1 MSYKQEKH
9 GEKGEA
15 RTRNILLDHFI
26 LHKIIPDVEGRDFMA
41 ELHNNISSVNAI
53 IQSKYFENNNEVI
66 IRKDY
71 VQDEEG
77 TKTDFF
83 ALLHTDDLNS
93 NEITYFFSAQEIRGK
108 WRLSNRKKGK
118 KRIDYYIFKLN
129 KRDIKK
135 FEPFRRVPK
144 VDINQRIENGIRQ
157 TDEFRN
163 QKNIR
168 LIKAKFKNP
177 VQQVYENYN
186 HELFNKI
193 KNKHIVDK
201 LFEALSEL
209 KDFRRIISWRLI
221 DKISFRENRH
231 TSTHY
236 NQFALNTN
244 HSEILS
250 LFDNIDISNKVTI
263 KNPSLFKGVTGANKK
278 VESIIKILNENLI
291 FKLGDQEKNTTIDIL
306 ITHDKHCDCLGCK
319 FDNLTYMQTYS
330 SLHKNKEVS
339 GDLWEWMQHAYT
351 YFKFG
356 EYEKAMELYVTIA
369 NKAKENK
376 EQVLFFFAKYNQRL
390 AAFKNFENSYP
401 DLGIELDKLN
411 ISPEKKEILN
421 SLTENILLNSYAKSI
436 DELYLKIK
444 DFKQRYSINDTAN
457 LINRLYAKV
466 AEYSNFI
473 DGNWLV
479 LNNFEE
485 AELLFEKVVESC
497 IISYSMKTEHSYHLD
512 AFDDF
517 LVQLSI
523 HHCNSNKLL
532 GFFQRNDVRKL
543 PYKSKR
549 DYFSIAFSN
558 FFSKENV
565 DFLYPEINYF
575 DNRTKNPD
583 LRRRVNRIFK
593 NLCIL
598 LTYLDTEFKNITL
611 LENISY
617 FIEKLDFN
625 VNDVSILAYPLLAK
639 PNLFTSNELLR
650 LIKVLVSRENLYDGY
665 LLTNCLYTLEE
676 KKCVFPDSE
685 RETVNSIIEISIQ
698 KPRYGILKVLPS
710 LLDKGKS
717 NEYKMSIQNELKNKF
732 NHELY
737 YQSVIS
743 GNIVNPKLFIDSYLS
758 FFSSISEKK
767 EIPSIFYAKS
777 PYTGI
782 GEPLRENLNKL
793 VEVILSINDSSLL
806 RKQIIKDIT
815 AQYPYYNFILNLDSF
830 NKEKSF
836 DKFWILEN
844 QSEIVLNQIAKNKFI
859 KTHLKEEL
867 VKQYHKGISTIFVKY
882 FTD

>member
-1 MSYKQEKH
+1 M
-9 GEKGEA
+9 
-15 RTRNILLDHFI
+15 
-26 LHKIIPDVEGRDFMA
+26 
-41 ELHNNISSVNAI
+41 
-53 IQSKYFENNNEVI
+53 
-66 IRKDY
+66 
-71 VQDEEG
+71 
-77 TKTDFF
+77 
-83 ALLHTDDLNS
+83 LHTDDLNS
-93 NEITYFFSAQEIRGK
+93 NEITYFFSAQEIREK

-118 KRIDYYIFKLN
+118 KRIDYYVFKLN
-129 KRDIKK
+129 KRDTKK
-135 FEPFRRVPK
+135 FESFRGIPK
-144 VDINQRIENGIRQ
+144 ADINQRIENGIRRI
-157 TDEFRN
+157 DEFRN

-177 VQQVYENYN
+177 IQQVYENYN
-186 HELFNKI
+186 HELFNTI
-193 KNKHIVDK
+193 KNEHIVDK
-201 LFEALSEL
+201 LFETLSEF

-244 HSEILS
+244 HSEILK
-250 LFDNIDISNKVTI
+250 FFENIDISDKVTL
-263 KNPSLFKGVTGANKK
+263 KNSLLFKGVNGANKK
-278 VESIIKILNENLI
+278 VKNIIKTLNENLI
-291 FKLGDQEKNTTIDIL
+291 FKLGDQKKNTTIDIL
-306 ITHDKHCDCLGCK
+306 ITHDKHYDCFECK
-319 FDNLTYMQTYS
+319 FDNLNFSQSYYS
-330 SLHKNKEVS
+330 LNKNKEMS
-339 GDLWEWMQHAYT
+339 GDLWEWMQHAYL

-356 EYEKAMELYVTIA
+356 EYEKAMELYVSIA

-390 AAFKNFENSYP
+390 AAIKNFEYSYP

-444 DFKQRYSINDTAN
+444 DFKQRYSPNDTAD
-457 LINRLYAKV
+457 LIGRLTAKV

-497 IISYSMKTEHSYHLD
+497 IISYSMKTEYSCHLY

-523 HHCNSNKLL
+523 HHCSSKKLL

-543 PYKSKR
+543 SYKSKKN
-549 DYFSIAFSN
+549 YFSVAFSN
-558 FFSKENV
+558 FFSKDNV
-565 DFLYPEINYF
+565 DFLYSEICYF
-575 DNRTKNPD
+575 DNRTENPD
-583 LRRRVNRIFK
+583 LRIRVNRIFE

-598 LTYLDTEFKNITL
+598 LTYLDTEFENITL
-611 LENISY
+611 LENIAY

-625 VNDVSILAYPLLAK
+625 VHDISILAHPLLAK
-639 PNLFTSNELLR
+639 PNLFTSNELLY

-676 KKCVFPDSE
+676 KKYVFPDSE
-685 RETVNSIIEISIQ
+685 RETVSSIIEISIN

-710 LLDKGKS
+710 LLDEEER
-717 NEYKMSIQNELKNKF
+717 NEYKTRIQNKLKNKF

-743 GNIVNPKLFIDSYLS
+743 GNIANPKLFIDSYLS

-767 EIPSIFYAKS
+767 EIPRIFYAKS
-777 PYTGI
+777 PFTGI
-782 GEPLRENLNKL
+782 GEPLRDNLNKL
-793 VEVILSINDSSLL
+793 VEVILSINDNSLL
-806 RKQIIKDIT
+806 RKQIIRDIT
-815 AQYPYYNFILNLDSF
+815 VQFPYYNFIFNLDNF
-830 NKEKSF
+830 NEEKSF

-844 QSEIVLNQIAKNKFI
+844 QSEIVLNRIAKNKFI

-867 VKQYHKGISTIFVKY
+867 VKKYHKEISIIFIKY
-882 FTD
+882 FMD

>member
-1 MSYKQEKH
+1 MNYKQGFNGKQGEDRTCQILGKNFRYSVYNFDIDGADFGVELLPEK
-9 GEKGEA
+9 
-15 RTRNILLDHFI
+15 RTIDDKDRIQVI
-26 LHKIIPDVEGRDFMA
+26 GRVQAKF
-41 ELHNNISSVNAI
+41 
-53 IQSKYFENNNEVI
+53 FENHNEVKI
-66 IRKDY
+66 AKEY
-71 VQDEEG
+71 VEDEEG
-77 TKTDFF
+77 VRTEFF
-83 ALLHTDDLNS
+83 ALIHTDDGDD
-93 NEITYFFSAQEIRGK
+93 EICYFFTAKEIKEQFKPRDNFYIFSLSKVRKYEDFKGLFKSEINSRIEKGIRGT
-108 WRLSNRKKGK
+108 
-118 KRIDYYIFKLN
+118 
-129 KRDIKK
+129 
-135 FEPFRRVPK
+135 E
-144 VDINQRIENGIRQ
+144 
-157 TDEFRN
+157 EFRN
-163 QKNIR
+163 QKFTR
-168 LIKAKFKNP
+168 LIESKFKIVNP
-177 VQQVYENYN
+177 EKKLFDNYN
-186 HELFNKI
+186 HQLFNRI
-193 KNKHIVDK
+193 RDNNIVDK
-201 LFEALSEL
+201 LFEALSEF
-209 KDFRRIISWRLI
+209 KDFRRIISCRLI
-221 DKISFRENRH
+221 DKISFQESRH

-236 NQFALNTN
+236 NQFSLNTN
-244 HSEILS
+244 HREVLS
-250 LFDNIDISNKVTI
+250 LFDNINISNKVTI
-263 KNPSLFKGVTGANKK
+263 KNSSLFKGVTGANKK

-291 FKLGDQEKNTTIDIL
+291 FKLGNQEKNTTISIL
-306 ITHDKHCDCLGCK
+306 RINKKHCDCLGCK
-319 FDNLTYMQTYS
+319 FENLTFSQTYS
-330 SLHKNKEVS
+330 SLNKNKEVS
-339 GDLWEWMQHAYT
+339 DDLWEWMQHAYT

-356 EYEKAMELYVTIA
+356 EYEKAMELYVSIA

-421 SLTENILLNSYAKSI
+421 SLAENILLNSYAKSI

-457 LINRLYAKV
+457 LINRLYAKA
-466 AEYSNFI
+466 AEYINFI

-517 LVQLSI
+517 LVQISI
-523 HHCNSNKLL
+523 HHCNSSKLL

-543 PYKSKR
+543 PYKTKR
-549 DYFSIAFSN
+549 DYFSTAFSN

-575 DNRTKNPD
+575 DNKTKNPD
-583 LRRRVNRIFK
+583 LRRRVNRIFE

-598 LTYLDTEFKNITL
+598 LTYLDTEFENITL
-611 LENISY
+611 LYNISY

-625 VNDVSILAYPLLAK
+625 VHEISILARPLLAK
-639 PNLFTSNELLR
+639 PNLFTPNELLR
-650 LIKVLVSRENLYDGY
+650 LIKVLVSRENLYDGS

-676 KKCVFPDSE
+676 KKYVFPDSE

-698 KPRYGILKVLPS
+698 KPRNGILKVLS
-710 LLDKGKS
+710 RLLDEGKS
-717 NEYKMSIQNELKNKF
+717 DEYKRSIQNELKNKF
-732 NHELY
+732 NYELF

-743 GNIVNPKLFIDSYLS
+743 GNNVNPKQFIDSYLS

-782 GEPLRENLNKL
+782 GEPLRENLNKM
-793 VEVILSINDSSLL
+793 VEVILSINDNSLL

-830 NKEKSF
+830 KKEKSF

-844 QSEIVLNQIAKNKFI
+844 QSEIVLKRIAKNKNI
-859 KTHLKEEL
+859 KVLFKEAL
-867 VKQYHKGISTIFVKY
+867 SRQYNKEISKIYLNY